1 MATEAIQ
8 GKPST
13 TSEAAP
19 SGATLQKPW
28 NFNIAKENLFEC
40 SPTVLEAIASGKV
53 QEACPRAKCKK
64 IVKARFALPSFL
76 VHFTSFLMFPQG
88 VF

>member
-13 TSEAAP
+13 TSEAA
-19 SGATLQKPW
+19 STDATLQKPW
-28 NFNIAKENLFEC
+28 NLNIAMENLFEC

-53 QEACPRAKCKK
+53 QEATEGERLAAQELFNQWKQSQDPLSN
-64 IVKARFALPSFL
+64 F
-76 VHFTSFLMFPQG
+76 
-88 VF
+88 